1 MGRRSAVAL
10 LAAMLAAATLVV
22 VGEIGRA
29 KGAAALPSNPTTR
42 TSDQAGSGRLLN
54 GQPSNGQ
61 APPAM
66 LGYMPGDPSNY
77 GAAKSALVQGNSAKH
92 RTTTTTSSTTTSSTT
107 TPTST
112 TSSSTTTSAS
122 TTTTAIASTTTT
134 ASTTTLPGGSPVVNV
149 GWDGQSQSTVAPPDT
164 TGAVGP
170 SGYIETVNDQYG
182 MYDRAGA
189 LLSVNGTPSQGTLT
203 NWTGEPSKDS
213 LTDPQVL
220 WDPGSQRFYYEVLDF
235 TTNDFAYGFSKTA
248 TPQSR
253 NDFCH
258 YDWNFGY
265 GSDLPD
271 YPKLGV
277 SSDFAVIGV
286 NRYHHTFFGYT
297 PAGSDVLWIAKP
309 PAGTACPDPA
319 TLLSGGID
327 NLSQTFTPVPAF
339 QTDPSSTG
347 WVVATSSDVS
357 NGSSASSLSL
367 WSFTNSS
374 GSLALTGP
382 TLVGVN
388 TFTLPANAPQPG
400 TKDTIDTLDG
410 RLTHA
415 VSAVDPRL
423 GHLAVWT
430 SHTVF
435 GGAGAQVRWY
445 EIDPVALSI
454 LQSGTVSSGSMY
466 AFNAA
471 VSPDRAVSSAGAS
484 FGSNM
489 VLTFNTVSGSTYPAI
504 QMVSKRG
511 ADAQSGWVM
520 VDQSAYSDV
529 DFTCTSPYGPPCR
542 WGDYSGATPDPGADP
557 LQASGRVWLANQW
570 QAAPDTSPNH
580 LAEWRTHVFEA
591 TP

>member
-10 LAAMLAAATLVV
+10 LAAMLAAAMLVG
-22 VGEIGRA
+22 VGEVGRA

-42 TSDQAGSGRLLN
+42 SSDLGGSGRVLN
-54 GQPSNGQ
+54 GQPGDTQS
-61 APPAM
+61 PPAM
-66 LGYMPGDPSNY
+66 LGYLPGDPANY
-77 GAAKSALVQGNSAKH
+77 GAAKSALVQGNAGKH
-92 RTTTTTSSTTTSSTT
+92 RTTTTTAPTT
-107 TPTST
+107 T
-112 TSSSTTTSAS
+112 TSSSTTSS
-122 TTTTAIASTTTT
+122 TT
-134 ASTTTLPGGSPVVNV
+134 ASSSPTPASSSTTSTTAPSTSTTLPGGNPVVNV

-170 SGYIETVNDQYG
+170 GAYIETVNDQYG
-182 MYDRAGA
+182 MYDRTGA
-189 LLSVNGTPSQGTLT
+189 LLSVSGTLSQGTLT
-203 NWTGEPSKDS
+203 NWTGEPSSDS

-235 TTNDFAYGFSKTA
+235 SNNDFAYGFSKTA
-248 TPQSR
+248 NPQSR

-258 YDWNFGY
+258 YNWNFGY

-277 SSDFAVIGV
+277 SSDFVVIGV
-286 NRYHHTFFGYT
+286 NRYHNTIFGYT
-297 PAGSDVLWIAKP
+297 PAGSDVLWITKP
-309 PAGTACPDPA
+309 PAGPISDCTSLASLP
-319 TLLSGGID
+319 SGGIS

-347 WVVATSSDVS
+347 WVVANSSDVS
-357 NGSSASSLSL
+357 NGSSSTSLSL
-367 WSFTNSS
+367 WRVTNSS
-374 GSLALTGP
+374 GTLALTGP

-388 TFTLPANAPQPG
+388 SYTLPANAPQPG

-415 VSAVDPRL
+415 VSAVDPRF
-423 GHLAVWT
+423 GKLAIWT
-430 SHTVF
+430 SHTVL
-435 GGAGAQVRWY
+435 GGVGAQVRWY
-445 EIDPVALSI
+445 EIDPVTPSM
-454 LQSGTVSSGSMY
+454 LQSGTVSSGSSY

-489 VLTFNTVSGSTYPAI
+489 VLTFSTVSGSSYPAI

-511 ADAQSGWVM
+511 ASAQSAWVM
-520 VDQSAYSDV
+520 VDQSSYSDV

-542 WGDYSGATPDPGADP
+542 WGDYSGATPDPAADQT
-557 LQASGRVWLANQW
+557 QASGRVWLANQW
-570 QAAPDTSPNH
+570 QAAPDTSRNH